1 MSGGDAPPPL
11 MNLTKPS
18 ELRALLEANGIRLTK
33 RMGQH
38 YLTDRNNLM
47 RVVNA
52 AALTPEDCVFEI
64 GPGVG
69 TLTRELA
76 TRTAKVVSVELDRG
90 IVPILRQCVAEFPN
104 VTVIEADALKLDLPT
119 FLPEQWGA
127 HFGAG
132 GIARGKVVA
141 NIPYNITSPLL
152 AQLLDAKQL
161 FSSLTL
167 MVQKEVA
174 ERLAAPPDSP
184 NYGSFSVFA
193 QYHAVTTIAGI
204 VPRNAFFP
212 PPKVD
217 SAVIHLIPRAAP
229 PVNVPSDAAF
239 FAISRAAFGQRR
251 KTLLNALANA
261 ESLPFDKSQIQIA
274 LDLAGIDGNRRG
286 ETLTMAELAAVSRA
300 VFRKK

>member
-1 MSGGDAPPPL
+1 MD
-11 MNLTKPS
+11 LTKPS
-18 ELRALLEANGIRLTK
+18 ELRALLEAHGVRLTK
-33 RMGQH
+33 RFGQH
-38 YLTDRNNLM
+38 YLIDRNNLM
-47 RVVNA
+47 RVVTA
-52 AALTPEDCVFEI
+52 AALEPEDLVFEI

-76 TRTAKVVSVELDRG
+76 PRAKKVISVEVDRG
-90 IVPILRQCVAEFPN
+90 IVPILRQAVAEYAN
-104 VTVIEADALKLDLPT
+104 VTVVEADALKLDLPT
-119 FLPEQWGA
+119 FLPEQWGSE
-127 HFGAG
+127 AG
-132 GIARGKVVA
+132 VRGKVVA

-152 AQLLDAKQL
+152 AQLLESKYL

-174 ERLAAPPDSP
+174 ERLAARIDSD

-217 SAVIHLIPRAAP
+217 SAVIHLVPRAAP
-229 PVNVPSDAAF
+229 PVDVSSDDAF

-251 KTLLNALANA
+251 KTLLNALTNA
-261 ESLPFDKSQIQIA
+261 ESLPFDKGQIQAA
-274 LDLAGIDGNRRG
+274 LDVAKVDVNRRG
-286 ETLTMAELAAVSRA
+286 ETLHMEELAAVSRA
-300 VFRKK
+300 LFPI

>member
-1 MSGGDAPPPL
+1 MD
-11 MNLTKPS
+11 LTKPS
-18 ELRALLEANGIRLTK
+18 ELRKLLEAHGVRLTK
-33 RMGQH
+33 RFGQH

-52 AALTPEDCVFEI
+52 AALTPEDNVFEI

-76 TRTAKVVSVELDRG
+76 LRAAKIVSVEVDRG
-90 IVPILRQCVAEFPN
+90 IVPILRESVAEFPN
-104 VTVIEADALKLDLPT
+104 VKVIEADALKLDLLT
-119 FLPEQWGA
+119 FLPEQWGQSPENA
-127 HFGAG
+127 K
-132 GIARGKVVA
+132 GKVVA

-152 AQLLDAKQL
+152 AQLLDAKRL

-174 ERLAAPPDSP
+174 ERLAAPPDTE

-217 SAVIHLIPRAAP
+217 SAIIHLTPRPAP
-229 PVNVPSDAAF
+229 PVEVPSDAAF

-261 ESLPFDKSQIQIA
+261 ESLPFDKSQIQSA
-274 LDLAGIDGNRRG
+274 LESIPIDGNRRG
-286 ETLTMAELAAVSRA
+286 ETLTMAEIAAVSRA
-300 VFRKK
+300 LFSDSKT